1 MSIFLGID
9 TSNYTTSVALFN
21 HSDFSV
27 KQLKLPLPVKE
38 GEVGLRQND
47 TVFLHN
53 KSLPILLEELLQDV
67 KIDGIGVSSKP
78 RNVEGSYMPC
88 FTVGFGYAKAI
99 SAALH
104 ISHNCFSHQ
113 EGHIYSA
120 LYSANKLDLKNKS
133 FYFFHISGGTTEVL
147 EVHSNQTIN
156 IGKTLDISAGQ
167 LIDRVGVKMGLPF
180 PSGSY
185 IEELARKST
194 NHIKPVISVKDNNCN
209 FSGTENKSIKMLQ
222 EGISKEDVSLFLIN
236 SISATLEKMLQNKE
250 KPIVLAGGVMSNS
263 IIKENLSKYN
273 NVYFAKPEFSSDN
286 AAGLAIL
293 AAFKAG
299 VK

>member
-21 HSDFSV
+21 NADSSV
-27 KQLKLPLPVKE
+27 KQLKLPLPVKV

-53 KSLPILLEELLQDV
+53 KALPNLLEQLLQEV
-67 KIDGIGVSSKP
+67 KIDVIGVSSRP

-88 FTVGFGYAKAI
+88 FTVGLGYAKAL

-104 ISHNCFSHQ
+104 IPHTLFSHQ

-120 LYSANKLDLKNKS
+120 LYSANKLDLKNES
-133 FYFFHISGGTTEVL
+133 FIFFHISGGTTEIL
-147 EVHSNQTIN
+147 EVSSGNTTI

-180 PSGSY
+180 PCGRY
-185 IEELARKST
+185 IEDLAKKSA
-194 NHIKPVISVKDNNCN
+194 NNLKPIVCVKENNCN
-209 FSGTENKSIKMLQ
+209 FSGVENKCLKML
-222 EGISKEDVSLFLIN
+222 EDGILKEDVSLFLIN

-263 IIKENLSKYN
+263 IIKENLCKYK
-273 NVYFAKPEFSSDN
+273 NVYFASPEFSSDN
-286 AAGLAIL
+286 AAGIAIL
-293 AAFKAG
+293 ASYKDG
-299 VK
+299 EI

>member
-1 MSIFLGID
+1 MSVFLGID

-21 HSDFSV
+21 SADFSV
-27 KQLKLPLPVKE
+27 NQLKLPLPVKD

-53 KSLPILLEELLQDV
+53 KALPNLLEQILKEI
-67 KIDGIGVSSKP
+67 KIDGIGVSSRP

-88 FTVGFGYAKAI
+88 FTVGLGYAKAL

-104 ISHNCFSHQ
+104 IPFYTFSHQ

-120 LYSANKLDLKNKS
+120 LYSANKLDFKNES
-133 FYFFHISGGTTEVL
+133 FIFFHISGGTTEVL
-147 EVHSNQTIN
+147 DITSENITI

-180 PSGSY
+180 PCGVY
-185 IEELARKST
+185 VEDLAKKSK
-194 NHIKPVISVKDNNCN
+194 NNIKTISCVKENNCN
-209 FSGTENKSIKMLQ
+209 FSGTENKCLKML
-222 EGISKEDVSLFLIN
+222 EDGISKEDVSLFLIN
-236 SISATLEKMLQNKE
+236 SISATLEKMLQNKG

-263 IIKENLSKYN
+263 IIKENLIKYK
-273 NVYFAKPEFSSDN
+273 NVYFAKPEFSLDN

-293 AAFKAG
+293 AYEQ
-299 VK
+299 VKYE

>member
-21 HSDFSV
+21 SADFSV
-27 KQLKLPLPVKE
+27 KQLKLPLPVKD

-53 KSLPILLEELLQDV
+53 KALPNLLEQILKDI

-88 FTVGFGYAKAI
+88 FTVGLGYAKAL
-99 SAALH
+99 SCALH
-104 ISHNCFSHQ
+104 IPIYTFSHQ

-120 LYSANKLDLKNKS
+120 LYSANKLDFKNEN
-133 FYFFHISGGTTEVL
+133 FIFFHISGGTTEVL
-147 EVHSNQTIN
+147 DVTPEKTNI

-180 PSGSY
+180 PCGSY
-185 IEELARKST
+185 IEDLSKKSE
-194 NHIKPVISVKDNNCN
+194 NNIKSILCVKENNCN
-209 FSGTENKSIKMLQ
+209 FSGLENKCLKML
-222 EGISKEDVSLFLIN
+222 EDGISKEDVSLFIIS

-250 KPIVLAGGVMSNS
+250 KPIVLAGGVMTNS
-263 IIKENLSKYN
+263 IIKENLSKHK
-273 NVYFAKPEFSSDN
+273 NVYFAAPEYSSDN
-286 AAGLAIL
+286 AAGISIL
-293 AAFKAG
+293 AAYKAG
-299 VK
+299 EI